1 MANSSVSPTP
11 PTNEPDHTGHSTDSH
26 HLDHFHNALS
36 STTPNAHW
44 QPDMLGPDYESM
56 SFALGTDPDGE
67 TDIYTTLVRYTPS
80 VQGAKATRVFKK
92 PKPLKAPRPG
102 TTILPLMVTINP
114 PSSLSMGCQ
123 IIFSRPM
130 SLSFS
135 PTKGMLFMPS
145 TCVNAGDHTDL
156 ANHGITSPVSP
167 NISLTSPR

>member
-80 VQGAKATRVFKK
+80 VQGAQSNQGVQKAETSEST
-92 PKPLKAPRPG
+92 PTGNNNPAPDGHNQPAFLL
-102 TTILPLMVTINP
+102 IH
-114 PSSLSMGCQ
+114 
-123 IIFSRPM
+123 
-130 SLSFS
+130 
-135 PTKGMLFMPS
+135 GM
-145 TCVNAGDHTDL
+145 
-156 ANHGITSPVSP
+156 
-167 NISLTSPR
+167 

>member
-67 TDIYTTLVRYTPS
+67 TDI
-80 VQGAKATRVFKK
+80 
-92 PKPLKAPRPG
+92 
-102 TTILPLMVTINP
+102 
-114 PSSLSMGCQ
+114 
-123 IIFSRPM
+123 
-130 SLSFS
+130 
-135 PTKGMLFMPS
+135 
-145 TCVNAGDHTDL
+145 
-156 ANHGITSPVSP
+156 
-167 NISLTSPR
+167 

>member
-80 VQGAKATRVFKK
+80 VQGAQSNQGVQKAETSEST
-92 PKPLKAPRPG
+92 PG
-102 TTILPLMVTINP
+102 TTILPLMVTINL

-145 TCVNAGDHTDL
+145 TCVNAGDPTDL